1 MVTPVAHVYR
11 YWVDPMYLT
20 KIFKYRYLRMLEVLE
35 KRGEQTVDEYYRCS
49 AASVEQCMSVYVGLF
64 SARQRIACA

>member
-1 MVTPVAHVYR
+1 MAHVYR
-11 YWVDPMYLT
+11 YWVDPMHLT

-49 AASVEQCMSVYVGLF
+49 AASVEQCTSVYVESVCRGR
-64 SARQRIACA
+64 SVARR